1 MERLHKEPDT
11 YRRDYNAFVN
21 ELKQFHHNRGT
32 QFRHVPRIN
41 GREIDLFSLYNQVTA
56 QGGWQK
62 VNDSQKWDVI
72 FDNLKLPK
80 GCVNASLALRQ
91 LYIRYLGL
99 YEKIHFLGED
109 PDDEHGQSPEGRSR
123 KHHTSLFQLVPMSY
137 NYAQHEVS
145 DVSRTASGLCQN
157 IIRPTDYDKI
167 CLSLLSGL
175 PNEQEFALNICT
187 ILSNEGNHVLH
198 LEQLPRLVDLLLG
211 LAGIWR
217 KDDPSLKTVFSECWK
232 EIQGR
237 DIETFWQNTLDN
249 KKSDVVELFGHG
261 KKMVIQDDSQLFHL
275 EKEELGAHNVL
286 GQRILKVALILHNLS
301 YEKHNIPVLASNSN
315 FLRFLSYCIHCNWS
329 YLQRVALDTLGNL
342 ASHVKLSLEED
353 LCSRIIFKTVV
364 EGIKSQDRFIV
375 IRCMEILS
383 QLCRLESNEEIITSR
398 LDSEVYQ
405 QMVKLLTIPDIML
418 LIYVLEALYA
428 LSEFGTHTCEKI
440 VRTYHSIGALVSLL
454 TLEPGSYGQA
464 AQAGMKLV
472 ETFEPVPVTETLPPT
487 TSKTYSANSSSQSS
501 GDVDS
506 ETFACNWLRATYEL
520 CHGYSISR
528 NDIYADYVTHCS
540 KAGRKAVIN
549 ANSFANCVRTVF
561 PHCGLKRTES
571 STGIITFHHDG
582 LRRRINHS
590 NFQSKGISS
599 DSSKSPLKTSFG
611 SNLGPPS
618 RSLSVSPNPT
628 HSPILKAQLS
638 APPRPLPSVSQVHPQ
653 LQQALARQPSVSPS
667 PPPSPRHP
675 SPSTTPTPSQS
686 NSAGSSTL
694 IKSLLA
700 SKVTRNLQRQQL
712 LQQQSTPVNQ
722 PKPSSP
728 TNTVLSSMGIPI
740 ISNQH
745 GKLPPKSPQRGIV
758 TLNKEQ
764 TVSSPSFSSKQ
775 NSSPNIGKNL
785 PKIQKSPFRTGTI
798 ISTSRLNGLQREI
811 QLEVCSIADDAKGA
825 NDNLQDTQGNQ
836 VQNHILDKNISTTGE
851 SGIRTGCPQETE
863 TNIEEEKI
871 ETLQGAKCMDVK
883 ESTTSCSTSLPA
895 PLVSVTSPKQN
906 NPNNLNNQSFL
917 KSKSQTSGI
926 NSTFLQN
933 SKSQNGSGVFAE
945 SSASQKLSTS
955 HLLKSV
961 LSNMCEITEDEE
973 LSKKRQLD
981 KVYKSSPLLNGLL
994 DKGKIALVM
1003 EKEQTPNVQNGNTST
1018 SKQDD
1023 GVKEPKL
1030 FESDSNSSS
1039 NYSIEVRN
1047 AIGINHT
1054 NGEGISVDKGNVQ
1067 STEQG
1072 TTESPENSNLVSD
1085 LSSISDIARTLESAS
1100 KAISQTNIECH
1111 ANVPFPSTS
1120 VTTPST
1126 TQTIRT
1132 SPQITVVQPNSQVRL
1147 PSTTSNITLR
1157 FLYTIPRRDDS
1168 NELIGFPRVSLNQL
1182 NQLRQQT
1189 ESNSTAMKRPS
1200 SDSTSNAVEAK
1211 RIRPENKMA
1220 VLETNV
1226 HCPLSAIPP
1235 VIITT
1240 TKSPNNVNQDTK
1252 SFQTTSKQQKIE
1264 QSRPP
1269 SVNST
1274 DSESSKESQILTQ
1287 ASTSTDSSSSTNTS
1301 SIPLKVPS
1309 KLEYICEWKGCNRSF
1324 TTPTSVFFHAS
1335 KTHLPVGNEESE
1347 CKWENCDSM
1356 KRKRL
1361 SLLTHLQD
1369 WHCSDQVLQVQ
1380 ALRRQ
1385 QIAQHGK
1392 SALAP
1397 PQPPPPHPGYAPD
1410 AALLAIRRHALQLV
1424 STPEIKLE
1432 EKEDSLTKSIRLTSA
1447 LILRNLVESCAL
1459 ARSYLKRYES
1469 DLMVLATASLES
1481 SRTIAHCLSELAR
1494 PHE

>member
-41 GREIDLFSLYNQVTA
+41 GREIDLFLLYNQVTA

-145 DVSRTASGLCQN
+145 DISRTTSGLCQN

-187 ILSNEGNHVLH
+187 ILSNEGNHILH

-211 LAGIWR
+211 LVGIWR

-237 DIETFWQNTLDN
+237 DIETFWQNTLDSR
-249 KKSDVVELFGHG
+249 KSDVVELFGHG
-261 KKMVIQDDSQLFHL
+261 RKVVNQDDSQLFHL
-275 EKEELGAHNVL
+275 EKEELGAHNIL

-301 YEKHNIPVLASNSN
+301 YEKNNIPVLASNSN
-315 FLRFLSYCIHCNWS
+315 FLRFLSYCIHCKWS

-342 ASHVKLSLEED
+342 ASHVKLLLEED
-353 LCSRIIFKTVV
+353 LCSRIIFRTVV

-375 IRCMEILS
+375 IRCMEILA
-383 QLCRLESNEEIITSR
+383 QLCRLESNEEVITSK

-405 QMVKLLTIPDIML
+405 QMIKLLTIPDIML

-428 LSEFGTHTCEKI
+428 LSEFGSHTCEKI

-464 AQAGMKLV
+464 AQTGMKLV
-472 ETFEPVPVTETLPPT
+472 ETFEPVPVTEPLPPS
-487 TSKTYSANSSSQSS
+487 TSKSYSANSNSQNS

-520 CHGYSISR
+520 CHGYSVSR

-599 DSSKSPLKTSFG
+599 DSSKSPLKTSF
-611 SNLGPPS
+611 SSSLSLPS
-618 RSLSVSPNPT
+618 RSVSVSPNPT

-675 SPSTTPTPSQS
+675 SPSTTPTPAQS

-712 LQQQSTPVNQ
+712 LQQQSTTVNQ
-722 PKPSSP
+722 TKPSSP

-740 ISNQH
+740 LSSQH
-745 GKLPPKSPQRGIV
+745 GKLSPKSPQRGI
-758 TLNKEQ
+758 LNKEQ
-764 TVSSPSFSSKQ
+764 TMSSPSYSSKQ
-775 NSSPNIGKNL
+775 NASPNIGKAT
-785 PKIQKSPFRTGTI
+785 KIQKSPFRTGTI

-811 QLEVCSIADDAKGA
+811 QLEVCSIADDSKGA
-825 NDNLQDTQGNQ
+825 NDNLQETQGNQ
-836 VQNHILDKNISTTGE
+836 TQNHIIDKNTSLAGE
-851 SGIRTGCPQETE
+851 NVVKAGCPQETDS
-863 TNIEEEKI
+863 NIEDEKI
-871 ETLQGAKCMDVK
+871 EVLQGAKCMDLK

-895 PLVSVTSPKQN
+895 PLVSISSPK
-906 NPNNLNNQSFL
+906 PNNLNNQSFL
-917 KSKSQTSGI
+917 KSKSQISGM
-926 NSTFLQN
+926 NTTFLQN
-933 SKSQNGSGVFAE
+933 TKSQNGSGIFAE
-945 SSASQKLSTS
+945 SSATQKLSSS

-961 LSNMCEITEDEE
+961 LGNMCEITEDEE

-1003 EKEQTPNVQNGNTST
+1003 EKEQTPNVQNGSTST
-1018 SKQDD
+1018 SKPD
-1023 GVKEPKL
+1023 GLKEPKL

-1039 NYSIEVRN
+1039 NCGTELRN
-1047 AIGINHT
+1047 VIGTNHT
-1054 NGEGISVDKGNVQ
+1054 NGENLSLDKVNVQ

-1072 TTESPENSNLVSD
+1072 TSESPENSNLVSD

-1147 PSTTSNITLR
+1147 QSTTSNITLR

-1182 NQLRQQT
+1182 NQLRQQA

-1200 SDSTSNAVEAK
+1200 SDSPSNAVEAK
-1211 RIRPENKMA
+1211 RIRPESKMA

-1226 HCPLSAIPP
+1226 HCPLSAISP
-1235 VIITT
+1235 VIVTT
-1240 TKSPNNVNQDTK
+1240 AKSTNNVSQDTK
-1252 SFQTTSKQQKIE
+1252 AFQATTKQQKVE
-1264 QSRPP
+1264 QNRPP

-1274 DSESSKESQILTQ
+1274 DSESSKESQILSQ
-1287 ASTSTDSSSSTNTS
+1287 ASTNVDSSSNTS
-1301 SIPLKVPS
+1301 TSSTSLKVPS

-1335 KTHLPVGNEESE
+1335 KTHLPAGNEESE